1 MIIFTTRD
9 VAVSDDGR
17 SKDNNELQ
25 ALLPASYSMLLRSF
39 LAVGALLIHAH
50 ATPLSYRVKS
60 NENACF
66 YTSIGKQGE
75 KIGFYFAVQSGGD
88 FDIDYFVKNP
98 HDQIV
103 LEGTKEKQG
112 DFVFTAE
119 QLGEYRFCFNNGM
132 STVTDKLIDF
142 EISVEHDV
150 RPELPVKPRMGAGE
164 TTGIEESVLK
174 LSSQVSQ
181 MSRTQKYF
189 RTRENRNMS
198 TVQSTESRIFWF
210 ALLESCA
217 MITMSG
223 LQVFIVRTFFSRR
236 SSVKV

>member
-1 MIIFTTRD
+1 
-9 VAVSDDGR
+9 
-17 SKDNNELQ
+17 
-25 ALLPASYSMLLRSF
+25 MLLRSLF
-39 LAVGALLIHAH
+39 SLAAFITHIH

-66 YTSIGKQGE
+66 YTSIDKPGE
-75 KIGFYFAVQSGGD
+75 KVAFYFAVQSGGE

-119 QLGEYRFCFNNGM
+119 LLGEYKFCFNNGM

-142 EISVEHDV
+142 EISVEHDI
-150 RPELPVKPRMGAGE
+150 RPELPVKPGVGTVE

-210 ALLESCA
+210 AFLESCA

>member
-1 MIIFTTRD
+1 MFT
-9 VAVSDDGR
+9 ALISACLLA
-17 SKDNNELQ
+17 LQ
-25 ALLPASYSMLLRSF
+25 VHS
-39 LAVGALLIHAH
+39 
-50 ATPLSYRVKS
+50 TPFSYRVKS
-60 NENACF
+60 NEHACF
-66 YTSIGKQGE
+66 YTSVDKPGE
-75 KIGFYFAVQSGGD
+75 KIAYYYAVQAGGG
-88 FDIDYFVKNP
+88 FDIDTYVTNP
-98 HDQIV
+98 HGQIV
-103 LEGTKEKQG
+103 VEHKKERQG

-119 QLGEYRFCFNNGM
+119 FLGEYKFCFNNEM

-150 RPELPVKPRMGAGE
+150 RPEMPVKPGMGAEE

-174 LSSQVSQ
+174 LSSLVSQ

-198 TVQSTESRIFWF
+198 TVQSTEARVFWF